1 MIRRPA
7 LLLLLLLTA
16 CITRSEAPHP
26 GFVYLDQVLHSA
38 TYDARYYNG
47 NNFVGQRIDGY
58 RSGRIILSQQAATAL
73 AAVEQELEEK
83 DLRLKIFDG
92 YRPRRAV
99 EHFRRW
105 AEDPTDTRMKSL
117 FYPDLGKSE
126 LFGKGYIAK
135 NSGHSRGSTVDLT
148 LIDAK
153 TGVELDMGSP
163 FDFFGPISHH
173 STLLISIAQTHNRET
188 LKSVMERH
196 GFEAYSAEWWHYTLR
211 NEPWPDTYFDFSV
224 E

>member
-1 MIRRPA
+1 M
-7 LLLLLLLTA
+7 
-16 CITRSEAPHP
+16 
-26 GFVYLDQVLHSA
+26 
-38 TYDARYYNG
+38 
-47 NNFVGQRIDGY
+47 
-58 RSGRIILSQQAATAL
+58 
-73 AAVEQELEEK
+73 EQELEEK

>member
-7 LLLLLLLTA
+7 LLLLLLLAA
-16 CITRSEAPHP
+16 CVTRSDSPHP
-26 GFVYLDQVLHSA
+26 GFVYLDQVLHTA
-38 TYDARYYNG
+38 TYDARYHNG

-73 AAVEQELEEK
+73 AAAEQELEGK
-83 DLRLKIFDG
+83 DLHLKIFDG

-105 AEDPTDTRMKSL
+105 ASDPTDTRMKSH
-117 FYPDLGKSE
+117 FYPDLDKSA
-126 LFGKGYIAK
+126 LFGKGYIAR

-148 LIDAK
+148 LIDAT
-153 TGVELDMGSP
+153 TGQELDMGSP

-173 STLLISIAQTHNRET
+173 DTPLISPAQARNREM
-188 LKSVMERH
+188 LKSAMERH

-211 NEPWPDTYFDFSV
+211 NEPWPDTYFDFPV